1 MSVLSQKGKGGLDI
15 KNVIFYIILFVLGS
29 IIGSFLNC
37 LAWRLKNNK
46 KFILER
52 SLCPACGRQLAWYE
66 NIPILSFLFLAGR
79 CKTCQVKIP
88 LYYFLT
94 EFFTGALFV
103 FVGWF
108 NYNSFYFSLYNLIFE
123 LFIASVLVFIFLY
136 DALYK
141 EILSGVIWA
150 TTSIVF
156 IRLLFLDK
164 PDYLSIFYGILFG
177 FGFFA
182 LQYIFSK
189 GRWIGGGD
197 VRFGVLIG
205 ALLGISKTV
214 IALLIAYWLG
224 ALVGI
229 SLIIMKKRKM
239 GSEIPFGTFLVVGTL
254 VAMYYGDY
262 IIRWYMNF
270 IK

>member
-1 MSVLSQKGKGGLDI
+1 M
-15 KNVIFYIILFVLGS
+15 IFYTILFIFGS

-37 LAWRLKNNK
+37 LVWRLKNK
-46 KFILER
+46 KNFISER
-52 SLCPACGRQLAWYE
+52 SLCPACERKLEWYE
-66 NIPILSFLFLAGR
+66 NIPLFGYLFLKGR
-79 CKTCQVKIP
+79 CRTCQAKIP
-88 LYYFLT
+88 LYYFLM

-103 FVGWF
+103 FVWWF

-141 EILSGVIWA
+141 EILPEVIWA
-150 TTSIVF
+150 TTGVVF
-156 IRLLFLDK
+156 VRLLFLER
-164 PDYLSIFYGILFG
+164 PEYFSIFYGILFG

-182 LQYIFSK
+182 LQYIISK

-205 ALLGISKTV
+205 ALLGIGKTIV
-214 IALLIAYWLG
+214 ALLFSYWLG

-229 SLIIMKKRKM
+229 SLIVMKKKKI
-239 GSEIPFGTFLVVGTL
+239 GSEIPFGTFLVIGTIL
-254 VAMYYGDY
+254 AMYYGEY
-262 IIRWYMNF
+262 IIRWYFN
-270 IK
+270 IIG